1 MKKTITTSVFFIILI
16 LILIV
21 FAISPLFKEIK
32 ENSNELILEK
42 EKLITL
48 NIEIEKFKQ
57 FEKTYKTL
65 QPDFEKSDK
74 LLINFGAPVDF
85 VKFLKKTAADSN
97 VSIEISTGSSS
108 LSKKGSWAFLGFQLS
123 LTGPFP
129 DFIKF
134 LKKMEFSPY
143 LIEFSN
149 LNLKKIDE
157 DNVSGNLSIKVYAK

>member
-1 MKKTITTSVFFIILI
+1 MKKTLIISVFFIILI
-16 LILIV
+16 LILII
-21 FAISPLFKEIK
+21 FAIFPLLKEIK
-32 ENSNELILEK
+32 ESSNELILEK
-42 EKLITL
+42 GKLVTL

-74 LLINFGAPVDF
+74 LLINYGAPVDF
-85 VKFLKKTAADSN
+85 IKFLKKTAGDSN
-97 VSIEISTGSSS
+97 VLIEISTGSSR

-123 LTGPFP
+123 LTGSFP

-134 LKKMEFSPY
+134 LKKMESSPY

-149 LNLKKIDE
+149 LNLKKAGE
-157 DNVSGNLSIKVYAK
+157 GNVNGNLLLKVYAK